1 MNRFAITDFLIS
13 PSRLMLLNECYFK
26 FRTTFEHSEFCFGFS
41 YSYYNF
47 IANCKGVGGAGC
59 SDWYPRQGLCKY
71 CKADQRQL

>member
-13 PSRLMLLNECYFK
+13 PSRLMLLDECFFE
-26 FRTTFEHSEFCFGFS
+26 FRTTFEHSECCFGFS
-41 YSYYNF
+41 YCYYNF

-59 SDWYPRQGLCKY
+59 SDWHPRQGLSKY